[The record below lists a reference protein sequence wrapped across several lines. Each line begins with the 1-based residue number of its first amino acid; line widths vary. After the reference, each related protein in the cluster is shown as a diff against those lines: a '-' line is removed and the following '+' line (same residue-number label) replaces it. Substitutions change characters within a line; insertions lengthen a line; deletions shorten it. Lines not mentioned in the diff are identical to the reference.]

1 MRAMPHVA
9 APPDRVLHAFGLA
22 PAPIRPAASGLIN
35 RTWHVQSRDGRPLV
49 LQRVNRIFPPAI
61 HRDIDALTAHL
72 AAKGLPTPRLV
83 PAADG
88 ALWAEHDGGV
98 WRVLTHVEGVTF
110 DAAETPD
117 RAREAG
123 AVLGRF
129 HAAVRDFDYT
139 PSNARLGVHDTA
151 KHLERLRAALE
162 ANVPPAE
169 VEATRPLA
177 DAVFALAARLPPLPR
192 TPDRLVHGD
201 PKISNIVFDAATGR
215 GICLIDL
222 DTLARMPVTL
232 ELGDAL
238 RSWCNPAAEDAREAR
253 FDAALFEAALEGY
266 AAAAPDL
273 LEPDEARAVPAATL
287 TIAVELA
294 ARFCTD
300 AIEDR
305 YFAYDP
311 DRYPSRPA
319 HNRARA
325 AGQLALARD
334 IAAALP
340 ALDETVAR
348 IFRLSARPS

>member
-1 MRAMPHVA
+1 MPHPA
-9 APPDRVLHAFGLA
+9 APPAVLHAFGLA

-35 RTWHVQSRDGRPLV
+35 RTWHVRSLDGRPLV
-49 LQRVNRIFPPAI
+49 LQRVNPIFPPAI
-61 HRDIDALTAHL
+61 NRDIDALTAHL
-72 AAKGLPTPRLV
+72 AAKGLATPRLV

-88 ALWAEHDGGV
+88 ALWVEHDGGV
-98 WRVLTHVEGVTF
+98 WRVLTHVDGVTY
-110 DAAETPD
+110 DAAETPR

-151 KHLERLRAALE
+151 RHLALLRAALE
-162 ANVPPAE
+162 AGAPAAE
-169 VEATRPLA
+169 LEAARPLA
-177 DAVFALAARLPPLPR
+177 DEVFALAARLPPLPK

-201 PKISNIVFDAATGR
+201 PKISNIVFDPATGR
-215 GICLIDL
+215 GVCLIDL

-238 RSWCNPAAEDAREAR
+238 RSWCNPAAEDAPEAR
-253 FDAALFEAALEGY
+253 FDDALFAAALEGY
-266 AAAAPDL
+266 AVAAPGL
-273 LEPDEARAVPAATL
+273 LEPAEARAIPAATL

-294 ARFCTD
+294 ARFCRD
-300 AIEDR
+300 ALEDR
-305 YFAYDP
+305 YFAYDR
-311 DRYPSRPA
+311 DRYPSRTA

-325 AGQLALARD
+325 RGQLALARG

-340 ALDETVAR
+340 ALDEAVAR
-348 IFRLSARPS
+348 IFGLPAGAS